1 MPVRRTWTR
10 VLVTAAAVCTLATPL
25 ASLPAGADDD
35 PQGDPLPSTYVAPAA
50 PGGELDDLGSPMSSL
65 TVVEG
70 AFGHLPDGRLVAY
83 AAPMGENAQL
93 NVSTTTFP
101 EPTTQ
106 LGRHTMT
113 GASGDAT
120 IAVAPDGKVFVGTYY
135 QGRLFQ
141 WDPTTEEMTDL
152 GQATSESTYLYGL
165 SAADDGTVYGGSYPD
180 AHAWSFTP
188 GNGFTDLGRISDDP
202 DIKYARSTAY
212 DPVHHALYVGTAPV
226 GKVFRLDLATKQ
238 VIEIPLAPN
247 AKPASAVADLDYA
260 DGQVLVNYDGMLRAI
275 DTNTNTETPVVDGDT
290 GQVTTSYPMSARG
303 VSPARRGGVYT
314 SSVYGGAIQVVRYD
328 LATHTVK
335 RTGVTSRRGALIGY
349 GWNTENG
356 HDVLYAFAGNY
367 SGGGLRYDIDSG
379 EAGSLQYQIT
389 ASPSPLQHVL
399 PNHDGSKVFVDAF
412 LNGNTSVYDVAT
424 GTSSPVARVGQV
436 EDWTL
441 HDGRVFAG
449 TYPNGSLVSLPE
461 ETGTPLTTYARLQ
474 DTDSQI
480 RPIEAKEHDGKIW
493 FGTEPDYGLR
503 GGAIAVLDPETK
515 TVEVTR
521 NVVPDQTI
529 ASLAFDDDAVYAG
542 TSTQGGTGTEP
553 APGDAKLVRWDPD
566 TKAVLRS
573 VSPVPGAGSVNAL
586 AIHNGR
592 LYGLADGTLFEAN
605 PGTLAVTRSLRLNV
619 DGGFGASGGELV
631 FHPNGYLYVS
641 AGSSMV
647 VVDPLAFAQR
657 ASVADAQLRLEP
669 SPEGTMWTLLRPE
682 GFTNFLHLG
691 RYTPAATRCST
702 PDTREYVTLFGTT
715 TTVRNRFL
723 ETGCTLQDLLLRRAS
738 RSSDAPTVKPWLD
751 RLTATGQLSATER
764 DQLWAA
770 VRNGGR

>member
-1 MPVRRTWTR
+1 MPARHTWTR
-10 VLVTAAAVCTLATPL
+10 VLVTAAAVCTLAAPL
-25 ASLPAGADDD
+25 AAVPAAADGALDN
-35 PQGDPLPSTYVAPAA
+35 PLPSTYVSPAA
-50 PGGELDDLGSPMSSL
+50 PGGRLDDLGSPMSSL

-106 LGRHTMT
+106 LGRHPMP

-120 IAVAPDGKVFVGTYY
+120 IAVAPDGKVYVGTFYE
-135 QGRLFQ
+135 GRLFQ
-141 WDPTTEEMTDL
+141 WDPATGAMTNL
-152 GQATSESTYLYGL
+152 GRATSEATYLYGL
-165 SAADDGTVYGGSYPD
+165 SVADDGTVYGGSYPD
-180 AHAWSFTP
+180 AHAWSFKP
-188 GNGFTDLGRISDDP
+188 GNGFADLGRVTDDQ
-202 DIKYARSTAY
+202 DVKYARSTTY
-212 DPVHHALYVGTAPV
+212 DPVHNALYVGTAPV
-226 GKVFRLDLATKQ
+226 GKVFRLDLATGQ
-238 VIEIPLAPN
+238 TSEIPLAPN

-260 DGQVLVNYDGMLRAI
+260 DGQILVNLDGMLRAI
-275 DTNTNTETPVVDGDT
+275 DTNTNTEVPVVDGDT

-303 VSPARRGGVYT
+303 VSPVRQGGVYT
-314 SSVYGGAIQVVRYD
+314 SSVYNGAVHVVRYD

-335 RTGVTSRRGALIGY
+335 RTGITSRRGALVGY
-349 GWNTENG
+349 GWNSENG

-367 SGGGLRYDIDSG
+367 SGGGFRYDIDSG
-379 EAGSLQYQIT
+379 ESGSLQYQIT

-424 GTSSPVARVGQV
+424 GTSAPIARVGQV

-441 HDGRVFAG
+441 HDGTVFAG
-449 TYPNGSLVSLPE
+449 TYPNGSLVGLPE
-461 ETGTPLTTYARLQ
+461 DTGTPLTTYTRLQ

-503 GGAIAVLDPETK
+503 GGAIAVLDPATK
-515 TVEVTR
+515 AVDVTR
-521 NVVPDQTI
+521 NVVPDHTI
-529 ASLAFDDDAVYAG
+529 ASLAFLDDSVYAG
-542 TSTQGGTGTEP
+542 TSTQGGTGTVP
-553 APGDAKLVRWDPD
+553 APGDARLVRWDPA
-566 TKAVLRS
+566 TKAVVRS
-573 VSPVPGAGSVNAL
+573 VSPVAGAGSVNAL
-586 AIHNGR
+586 TVHNGH

-605 PGTLAVTRSLRLNV
+605 PGTLAVTRSLHLNV
-619 DGGFGASGGELV
+619 SGGFGASGGELV

-647 VVDPLAFAQR
+647 VVDPLAFVQKT
-657 ASVADAQLRLEP
+657 SVTAAQLRLEL
-669 SPEGTMWTLLRPE
+669 SPDQTMWTLLRPD

-691 RYTPAATRCST
+691 RYTPTATRCPT
-702 PDTREYVTLFGTT
+702 PDTRGYVTLNGST

-723 ETGCTLQDLLLRRAS
+723 ETGCTLQDLLLRRTG
-738 RSSDAPTVKPWLD
+738 RDADVPTVKPWLD
-751 RLTATGQLSATER
+751 RLIATGQLGTTER
-764 DQLWAA
+764 DLLWAA
-770 VRNGGR
+770 VRNDGR

>member
-1 MPVRRTWTR
+1 MPVRRTWTHA
-10 VLVTAAAVCTLATPL
+10 LVTAAAICTLATPL
-25 ASLPAGADDD
+25 ASAHAAADDD
-35 PQGDPLPSTYVAPAA
+35 SENSPLPSSYVAPAA
-50 PGGELDDLGSPMSSL
+50 PRGELEDLGSPMSSL

-70 AFGHLPDGRLVAY
+70 AFGHLPDGRLAAY

-93 NVSTTTFP
+93 NVSATTFP
-101 EPTTQ
+101 DPTTQ
-106 LGRHTMT
+106 LGRYTMT

-120 IAVAPDGKVFVGTYY
+120 IAVAPDGEVYVGTFYE
-135 QGRLFQ
+135 GRLFQ
-141 WDPTTEEMTDL
+141 WDPATEQMTDL
-152 GQATSESTYLYGL
+152 GQATSEATYLYGL
-165 SAADDGTVYGGSYPD
+165 SVAGDGTVYGGSYPD
-180 AHAWSFTP
+180 AHVWSFKP
-188 GNGFTDLGRISDDP
+188 GSGFTDLGRITDDP

-226 GKVFRLDLATKQ
+226 GKVFRLDLTTKQ
-238 VIEIPLAPN
+238 IGEIPLAPN

-260 DGQVLVNYDGMLRAI
+260 DGQILVNYDGMLRAV
-275 DTNTNTETPVVDGDT
+275 DTNTNTEIPVVDGDT

-303 VSPARRGGVYT
+303 VSTAIRGGVYT
-314 SSVYGGAIQVVRYD
+314 SSVYNGAVHVVRYD
-328 LATHTVK
+328 LATHTVE

-349 GWNTENG
+349 GWDTENG

-367 SGGGLRYDIDSG
+367 SGGGFRYDIDSG
-379 EAGSLQYQIT
+379 ESGSLQFQIT

-412 LNGNTSVYDVAT
+412 LNGNTSAYDVAT

-441 HDGRVFAG
+441 HDGTVFAG

-493 FGTEPDYGLR
+493 YGTEPDYGLR
-503 GGAIAVLDPETK
+503 GGAIAVLDPNTK

-521 NVVPDQTI
+521 NVVPDHTI
-529 ASLAFDDDAVYAG
+529 ASLAFLDDSVYAG

-553 APGDAKLVRWDPD
+553 APGDAKLVRWNPD
-566 TKAVLRS
+566 TKTVVRS

-586 AIHNGR
+586 TVHNGH

-605 PGTLAVTRSLRLNV
+605 PGTLAVTRSLRLKV
-619 DGGFGASGGELV
+619 SGGFGASGGELV
-631 FHPNGYLYVS
+631 FHSNGYLYVS
-641 AGSSMV
+641 AGSSLV
-647 VVDPLAFAQR
+647 VVDPLAFTQQTT
-657 ASVADAQLRLEP
+657 VTDAQLRLEP
-669 SPEGTMWTLLRPE
+669 SPDGAMWTLLRPD

-702 PDTREYVTLFGTT
+702 PDNRDYVTLFGKT

-723 ETGCTLQDLLLRRAS
+723 EPGCTLQDLLLRRAG
-738 RSSDAPTVKPWLD
+738 RTSDTATVKPWLD
-751 RLTATGQLSATER
+751 RLAGTGQLSTTER
-764 DQLWAA
+764 DMLWDA
-770 VRNGGR
+770 VRNGR